1 MAFKVGQFDVV
12 ENGNNKTPF
21 IFLAVSRSFASKLG
35 YYLTVSS
42 KPPKFPSA
50 FPKDYDKSS
59 AVRRRSS
66 YPAVWFAYMVIW
78 PFLKHKINEMGGKS
92 PVPYVTPFHFK
103 NLCNLSNSTALWK
116 FPRIGILAELA
127 FYLLEKLVLSVAPEV
142 WKCTAVVFDDMVM
155 KYVVSS
161 CKLKPPRMTWYN
173 YNQILR
179 VTFITVAYQVF
190 TALNNDNWLHYLN
203 YCRR

>member
-1 MAFKVGQFDVV
+1 MYLITVQHLLNVGTKWKTSFHMAFKVGQFDVV

-66 YPAVWFAYMVIW
+66 YPAV
-78 PFLKHKINEMGGKS
+78 
-92 PVPYVTPFHFK
+92 
-103 NLCNLSNSTALWK
+103 
-116 FPRIGILAELA
+116 
-127 FYLLEKLVLSVAPEV
+127 
-142 WKCTAVVFDDMVM
+142 
-155 KYVVSS
+155 
-161 CKLKPPRMTWYN
+161 
-173 YNQILR
+173 
-179 VTFITVAYQVF
+179 
-190 TALNNDNWLHYLN
+190 
-203 YCRR
+203 